1 MWGLSHTSFG
11 SHYATDS
18 GHCAWGPCTSYAYIT
33 CETHLHPTGLEQHS
47 TQLWSEKWG
56 EEVGCC
62 TKELCCERASN
73 KRESLLF
80 FSGAPMSELFDL
92 LRFDTPTSQRDVTDS
107 AGKHPSL
114 SPSPRG
120 RIAWGESQ
128 PSSSPKCTGGSAP
141 LLAPATPAKLL
152 PDNLFLDKENQVLAQ
167 DIQKSPSAIRRTRV
181 RRRSRTPLP
190 TPYTYN
196 MCAIVPPVT
205 SSARSDYEPRKPLRK
220 RHKVHGITRI
230 ESDLG
235 QDRIPTPK
243 SQNLPPCAMD
253 KKNCEHP
260 QPSSDDSFSRV
271 LDEDF
276 PIDAYALEQIAAQ
289 QGW

>member
-1 MWGLSHTSFG
+1 M
-11 SHYATDS
+11 
-18 GHCAWGPCTSYAYIT
+18 
-33 CETHLHPTGLEQHS
+33 
-47 TQLWSEKWG
+47 
-56 EEVGCC
+56 
-62 TKELCCERASN
+62 
-73 KRESLLF
+73 
-80 FSGAPMSELFDL
+80 
-92 LRFDTPTSQRDVTDS
+92 TDS

-141 LLAPATPAKLL
+141 LLAPATPAKLP

-235 QDRIPTPK
+235 QDRITTPK

>member
-1 MWGLSHTSFG
+1 MN
-11 SHYATDS
+11 
-18 GHCAWGPCTSYAYIT
+18 
-33 CETHLHPTGLEQHS
+33 
-47 TQLWSEKWG
+47 
-56 EEVGCC
+56 
-62 TKELCCERASN
+62 ERVIS
-73 KRESLLF
+73 ESLLF
-80 FSGAPMSELFDL
+80 FCGAPMSELFDL

-141 LLAPATPAKLL
+141 LLAPATPAKLP
-152 PDNLFLDKENQVLAQ
+152 PDNPFLDKENQVLAQ

-235 QDRIPTPK
+235 QDRITTPK